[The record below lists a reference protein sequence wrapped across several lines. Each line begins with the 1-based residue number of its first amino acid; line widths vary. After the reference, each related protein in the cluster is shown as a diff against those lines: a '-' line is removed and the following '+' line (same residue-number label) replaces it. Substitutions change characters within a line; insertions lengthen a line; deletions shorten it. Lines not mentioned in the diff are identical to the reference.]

1 MFFDCFT
8 ITQKLGM
15 WGKSYFW
22 RKRLKFRMRVK
33 FRNKSSEWKDRKIL
47 NRWELIQ
54 AHIWLQ
60 GGHEGHDGTNM
71 FQVENGN
78 LTQALFHLTRN
89 IHILTQM
96 NGFFFFL
103 FCGQE
108 KSITFF
114 FSKNDVCLFC
124 WWWWRDLY
132 LTEMNVLKSLCLTL
146 NSTRV
151 SSKCFSKTLKISFYK
166 VKWT

>member
-15 WGKSYFW
+15 WGKSYFR

-60 GGHEGHDGTNM
+60 GGHEGHGNKDVSSWKWKLNSSIISPDKEYPHTYTN
-71 FQVENGN
+71 G
-78 LTQALFHLTRN
+78 R
-89 IHILTQM
+89 
-96 NGFFFFL
+96 FFFFSFSVGRKNQL
-103 FCGQE
+103 H
-108 KSITFF
+108 FF
-114 FSKNDVCLFC
+114 FLKMMSACSAGNDGGICTSPRWMF
-124 WWWWRDLY
+124 
-132 LTEMNVLKSLCLTL
+132 
-146 NSTRV
+146 
-151 SSKCFSKTLKISFYK
+151 SSPC
-166 VKWT
+166 VWP

>member
-8 ITQKLGM
+8 ITRKLGM
-15 WGKSYFW
+15 WGKSYFR

-60 GGHEGHDGTNM
+60 GGHEGHDGTKM

-96 NGFFFFL
+96 DVFFFFPFL
-103 FCGQE
+103 SAG
-108 KSITFF
+108 KINYIFF
-114 FSKNDVCLFC
+114 LKMMSACSAGNDGGICTSPRWMFSSPCVWPWIQPEFPLSVFQRHWKFP
-124 WWWWRDLY
+124 
-132 LTEMNVLKSLCLTL
+132 
-146 NSTRV
+146 ST
-151 SSKCFSKTLKISFYK
+151 K
-166 VKWT
+166 